1 LSIRIGSNIAA
12 LQAQRSLGKA
22 DESLQS
28 IYVRLSSGMRINRA
42 SDDAA
47 GLSIASSLNT
57 DSRIFT
63 QAIRNV
69 NDGISMLSIAE
80 GALQSVSGLTMRLR
94 ELAIQSSNGVYGITQ
109 RRSLDAEADALVNEF
124 NRVIASTRFNGI
136 NLLDGTSRSL
146 TLQAGKGN
154 DAILSSQLG
163 NKLGRFVGTGSVS
176 SHQTST
182 TSMNGN
188 RILLA
193 DLNGDGNL
201 DQVYG
206 TSSSLNGTAV
216 RLGNGDGTFRVEV
229 TYRSEFTSP
238 SQLIDLNG
246 DGKLDLIG
254 VGNGSGTISV
264 ALGNGD
270 GSFAVNSTVAAG
282 FGGGLTLSGVT
293 AGDINGDGVQDL
305 VSWHSSS
312 SRFSVLIGNGN
323 GTYQAATTTTL
334 TGVNNNMGINLT
346 DMNGDGRSDILVN
359 FSSGGNLGILYANT
373 NGSFAAPTTINIG
386 SGEVTGVSATDM
398 NGDGILDIIGFD
410 AAGSNR
416 IKVRLGNGNGTF
428 GATISS
434 GSTNGYTA
442 LVSGD
447 LNGDGI
453 MDLYSTYF
461 GTGVFEAL
469 IGNGDGTFKS
479 AVSYATGAT
488 NVFAPVI
495 GDLDNNGS
503 MEILFT
509 STGVGGVLTLTQ
521 NQQFSSNMATLN
533 LNTRQEALNSLNVI
547 DSVFARIQSELG
559 SIGSFISRYSTTLNH
574 LAGSREQYIAAES
587 RIMDVDVAE
596 ESSALIS
603 KRIVQQAAAAILAQ
617 ASQEPA
623 LALRLLQ

>member
-1 LSIRIGSNIAA
+1 MSIRIGSNIAA

-28 IYVRLSSGMRINRA
+28 IYTRLSSGMRINRA

-94 ELAIQSSNGVYGITQ
+94 ELAIQSSNGVYGASQ
-109 RRSLDAEADALVNEF
+109 RRSMDAEADALVNEF

-136 NLLDGTSRSL
+136 NLLDGSSRSL

-163 NKLGRFVGTGSVS
+163 NKLGRFVGTGSIAS
-176 SHQTST
+176 QQTYT
-182 TSMNGN
+182 TSMTGN

-206 TSSSLNGTAV
+206 TSSFQNGTAV

-270 GSFAVNSTVAAG
+270 GSFAVNSNVAAG
-282 FGGGLTLSGVT
+282 FGVGALSGVT
-293 AGDINGDGVQDL
+293 AGDINGDGIQDL
-305 VSWHSSS
+305 VSWRSTASQ
-312 SRFSVLIGNGN
+312 FSVLLGNGN
-323 GTYQAATTTTL
+323 GTYQAGTTTTL

-386 SGEVTGVSATDM
+386 SGEVTGVSATDI
-398 NGDGILDIIGFD
+398 NGDGILDLIGFD

-434 GSTNGYTA
+434 GSANGYTA

-479 AVSYATGAT
+479 AVSYATGNGTA
-488 NVFAPVI
+488 FAPVI

-509 STGVGGVLTLTQ
+509 STGTGRVITLTQ
-521 NQQFSSNMATLN
+521 NQQFSSAMATLN
-533 LNTRQEALNSLNVI
+533 LNTRQDALNSLSVI

-559 SIGSFISRYSTTLNH
+559 SIGSFMSRYSITLNH
-574 LAGSREQYIAAES
+574 LARSREQYKAAES

-617 ASQEPA
+617 ASQEPV